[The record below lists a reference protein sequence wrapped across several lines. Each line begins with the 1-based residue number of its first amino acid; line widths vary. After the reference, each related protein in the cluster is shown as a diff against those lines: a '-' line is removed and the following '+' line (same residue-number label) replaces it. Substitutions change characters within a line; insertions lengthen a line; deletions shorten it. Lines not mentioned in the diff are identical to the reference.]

1 MSKKVSREEF
11 GALVAEGNV
20 LSAITLRALNGQ
32 GKRSPWEMD
41 EDIVLLCRAIS
52 DLTARVR
59 ALEAKAAE
67 E

>member
-1 MSKKVSREEF
+1 MSKKVSRDEF
-11 GALVAEGNV
+11 EAIVAEGGV